1 MMIMWND
8 IYKSLNEYLKLSTYP
23 VGVKLLRSIRE
34 IKEDV
39 RIRKPRVKLSVCQVI
54 GLSRIYG
61 WNIVASISDMT
72 CIYGAIALGLIDPPS
87 DIKNGKVAYEGGA
100 YKTMEAGEKAFKNM
114 YRVKDR
120 YEGFEAGPIHELYFD
135 PDIILI
141 YGNSAQIN
149 RLIHSLTWGNGERL
163 EFSSI
168 GEYACADYIAYPII
182 TGKAHI
188 TLPCY
193 GDRRFGHSQFDEIVF
208 SIPINKI
215 NDLIEGLKKL
225 HEVGYRYPTLY
236 YGILVQT
243 SKTAYPKAFP
253 KGYYVEDYVTV

>member
-61 WNIVASISDMT
+61 WNIAASISDMT

-114 YRVKDR
+114 YKVNDR
-120 YEGFEAGPIHELYFD
+120 YEGFETGPIHELYFD

-163 EFSSI
+163 EFSSL

-236 YGILVQT
+236 YGVLVQT
-243 SKTAYPKAFP
+243 SKTSYPKAFP